1 MSKSVEQVM
10 SDLEKIHGRDKFVTY
25 LEKLSPEMKDSID
38 FAIALLKFSR
48 GCAIIKYL
56 SPRILNNI
64 EVATAVLYEQP
75 YCLEHFG
82 DEIKD
87 NEDIA
92 LLLLDICKPRVFHDL
107 MYNLSDRLK
116 NDKKF
121 MFKVFLKDEREF
133 FSGYVFSILYNE
145 DFVIELLN
153 HNYRVYDKLPE
164 KMQANTN
171 VILKLLSINGTWL
184 HWIPY
189 RLQSNDEFLFAAVK
203 NNYDAIGSMIGRS
216 SKHMPL
222 ETKKEC
228 IRINYGAIEYFPG
241 LKTDKEFDNPEFK
254 KKSVRKKW
262 ETIKYFPELQSD
274 KEFIREIMVH
284 NPVVLTQASSDVK
297 NDKELVFEYAQH
309 VSGEELAAT
318 LPLFD
323 EQYQHNLQIIKKIPS
338 ELLTP
343 IQKEIIKSAQVDTVE
358 KGLVL
363 KARKPGIPGVTKNIR
378 ENIKGFMGGT
388 KRKKKKRKTRRY

>member
-10 SDLEKIHGRDKFVTY
+10 SDIKKIYFDDKFVTY
-25 LEKLSPEMKDSID
+25 LEKLSPEMKDNID
-38 FAIALLKFSR
+38 FATALLKNR
-48 GCAIIKYL
+48 GCDKIKYL
-56 SPRILNNI
+56 SPRIKNNI
-64 EVATAVLYEQP
+64 EFATAMIYERP
-75 YCLEHFG
+75 SCLEHFG

-92 LLLLDICKPRVFHDL
+92 LLLLDICKPRELTSAIYD
-107 MYNLSDRLK
+107 LSDRIK

-153 HNYRVYDKLPE
+153 HNYRVYNKLPE

-171 VILKLLSINGTWL
+171 VILKLLSIDGTWL
-184 HWIPY
+184 GSIPW
-189 RLQSNDEFLFAAVK
+189 RLQSNDEFLFAAVE
-203 NNYDAIGSMIGRS
+203 NNYDAIGSRIGHS
-216 SKHMPL
+216 TSID
-222 ETKKEC
+222 TAKEC
-228 IRINYGAIEYFPG
+228 IRINYGAIKYFSR

-343 IQKEIIKSAQVDTVE
+343 IQKEIIKSAQVDTLE